1 MIDVTITFT
10 VMEDTNKAAFDL
22 VAKTL
27 DHNRLD
33 PSEAKAMYGWRLV
46 GTVESDES

>member
-10 VMEDTNKAAFDL
+10 VMEDDEKAAFDL

-27 DHNRLD
+27 DDNRFD
-33 PSEAKAMYGWRLV
+33 RSEAIYGWRLV
-46 GTVESDES
+46 GTVESDE